1 MEAKLVK
8 NASSILLSTAYSE
21 IEIGLLNS
29 TVQCNNDVTM

>member
-21 IEIGLLNS
+21 LEIGLLNS
-29 TVQCNNDVTM
+29 TVEM